1 MHLFRGLML
10 KFSIFGDLQLRILM
24 LLVVSVDWL
33 NSASVINDVDIS
45 PQTNVHISKYQFVL

>member
-1 MHLFRGLML
+1 ML

>member
-1 MHLFRGLML
+1 ML

-24 LLVVSVDWL
+24 LLMVSVDWL

-45 PQTNVHISKYQFVL
+45 LQTNAHISKYQFVL